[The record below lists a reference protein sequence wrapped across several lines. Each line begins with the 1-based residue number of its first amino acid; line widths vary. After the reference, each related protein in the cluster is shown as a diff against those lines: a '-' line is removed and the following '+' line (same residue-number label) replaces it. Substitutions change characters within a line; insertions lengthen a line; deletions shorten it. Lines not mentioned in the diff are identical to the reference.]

1 VLGQWESASSEGQ
14 VYDASLFRPLTKEVD
29 REELAGPS
37 LTFWQEV
44 WRRLSR
50 NPVALASLGF
60 LILVVAYALLV
71 PALSPYRDVNL
82 DLANARL
89 TPSWDHP
96 FGTDTFGRDLFF
108 RVAQGARISL
118 FIAFA
123 ATTIDLL
130 IGVFLG
136 ALAGLR
142 GGVTDSVVM
151 RTIEV
156 LSGVPWL
163 IMVILLMLY
172 LGSGLFTMIVAMAI
186 TGWTTMARLVRGQVL
201 ALKNQEFVFAAR
213 ALGASTWRILWRHL
227 FPNVLGIV
235 VVRLTMNIPAVIFT
249 EAALSFI
256 GLGLQ
261 PPLASWGVLVND
273 GWRVLEIL
281 PWTFF
286 FPALAI
292 TLTSLAFNL
301 LGDALR
307 DAIDPRLRV

>member
-1 VLGQWESASSEGQ
+1 VLGEWESTLPGGQ
-14 VYDASLFRPLTKEVD
+14 TYDSSLFRPLAQEVD
-29 REELAGPS
+29 REEIAGPS

-50 NPVALASLGF
+50 NPVALVSLGF
-60 LILVVAYALLV
+60 LFLVIVYALLV
-71 PALSPYRDVNL
+71 PSLSPYREVNL

-89 TPSWDHP
+89 APSWDHP
-96 FGTDTFGRDLFF
+96 FGTDTFGRDLFL

-130 IGVFLG
+130 IGVILG

-142 GGVTDSVVM
+142 GGIPDSIIM
-151 RTIEV
+151 RTIEI

-172 LGSGLFTMIVAMAI
+172 FGSGLFTMIVAMAI

-201 ALKNQEFVFAAR
+201 ALKHQEFVLAAQ
-213 ALGASTWRILWRHL
+213 ALGAPTRWVLWRHL

-273 GWRVLEIL
+273 GWRILEIL